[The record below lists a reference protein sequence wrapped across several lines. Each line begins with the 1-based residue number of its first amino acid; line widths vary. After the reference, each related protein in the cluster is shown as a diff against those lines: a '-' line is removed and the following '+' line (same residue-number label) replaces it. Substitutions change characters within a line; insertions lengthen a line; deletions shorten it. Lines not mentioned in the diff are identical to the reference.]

1 MYLTRSVERTTNL
14 NNLYRRSPALARVLS
29 NSPPPAIILAC
40 KSGASSA
47 RKLYRPYLSCYAAW
61 NNIKHEGANNKSLRP
76 CVEIWT
82 GVRLSRSLHNIFFRP
97 TRQAHTTRTRQWKSD
112 PTKSPKSYTLYFCIT
127 RIVEAIEENTDILA
141 YRAGMVHQPEG
152 VWSPR
157 SIAAHLSLK
166 TNTQLPSPGK
176 TSLW

>member
-14 NNLYRRSPALARVLS
+14 NNLYRRRPALTRVLS

-97 TRQAHTTRTRQWKSD
+97 TRQAHTTRTRQWNSRPDEKPEILHIIFLHNTNSRSD
-112 PTKSPKSYTLYFCIT
+112 RRKH
-127 RIVEAIEENTDILA
+127 
-141 YRAGMVHQPEG
+141 GH
-152 VWSPR
+152 
-157 SIAAHLSLK
+157 
-166 TNTQLPSPGK
+166 
-176 TSLW
+176 TSLQSRDGAPTRRCLISTVDRCPPVIKNEHATAEPR